1 MIKSILRNKKKPKII
16 KIVIEEEDFFEYY

>member
-16 KIVIEEEDFFEYY
+16 KIVIEEEFFEYY